1 MTTMARLSFDPDATD
16 GTGGFTPIPPGRYLL
31 EIQESDVRPTKAGTG
46 EYLYLVLRV
55 VTGPHEG
62 RLIWDRLNFS
72 NPNEQAQEIAQK
84 ALKRLV
90 RLCGLPVSVL
100 HNLDTQVLHFKRFE
114 AAVTIKQSP
123 GYEPQNAVRYP
134 DAPGAPPDGGE
145 EAPKSNGQQIVTQA
159 QQRAAAPPLPRP
171 APSGGPAPWKK
182 APRF

>member
-1 MTTMARLSFDPDATD
+1 MARLSFDPDATD

-55 VTGPHEG
+55 VTGPFEG

-90 RLCGLPVSVL
+90 RLCGLPISVL
-100 HNLDTQVLHFKRFE
+100 HNLDTDALHFKRFE
-114 AAVTIKQSP
+114 ANVSIRQSP
-123 GYEPQNAVRYP
+123 GFEPQNAVRYP
-134 DAPGAPPDGGE
+134 DIQDGTGE
-145 EAPKSNGQQIVTQA
+145 LFTPQKGNGQQV
-159 QQRAAAPPLPRP
+159 AAPPPQPQPQPPQPPRP
-171 APSGGPAPWKK
+171 VPSGGPAPWKK